1 MTAQGNSIVPRDGV
15 RRGATQHVD
24 PGRLSDAA
32 MIMDLS
38 SLSLKIV
45 EGAVI
50 IGTGLLLLFAFGSD
64 FPTSMMHDHYRVM
77 AFGTLLYLT
86 LATAVG
92 AYDVETLF
100 VRRHRLTL
108 IARSWGITAIFLV
121 TLGFILK
128 ASAQISREWGLAW
141 FFCTAVGLWV
151 AKAVFSALLNRTK
164 ANGVF
169 DVRTAV
175 FGGGEQ
181 AQRLIR
187 YLSARSDL
195 MIRLVSR
202 YDDRSDRRDHLI
214 PRTGGLAALLSSIRS
229 GEIDQVIVA
238 LPWSSEQRVQ
248 EIVQQLALTP
258 VRIRLSPDLVGFAY
272 LDKPQ
277 ALLGG
282 LPVLTLFDRPISG
295 MDQGLKWIEDQL
307 LAWSLVIALAPILV
321 AIAIAIKLDSR
332 GPVFF
337 TQERE
342 GFNDRRFRVYKF
354 RSMSVDGCD
363 SEDIR
368 QATEADPR
376 VTPVGGFLRRTSLDE
391 LPQLFNV
398 ISGDMS
404 LVGPR
409 PHAPST
415 KAGQR
420 LFREVVSTYAARHRV
435 KPGLTGWAQVNGW
448 RGPTDTDEKLEKRLE
463 HDLYYIDNWSV
474 TFDLRILLRT
484 LLVPIRGKNAF

>member
-1 MTAQGNSIVPRDGV
+1 
-15 RRGATQHVD
+15 
-24 PGRLSDAA
+24 

-38 SLSLKIV
+38 SLALKVV
-45 EGAVI
+45 ECAVI
-50 IGTGLLLLFAFGSD
+50 IGCGMLLLAVFGGD
-64 FPTSMMHDHYRVM
+64 FPRSMVHDHYRVT

-100 VRRHRLTL
+100 VSRSRLTL
-108 IARSWGITAIFLV
+108 IARTWGVTAIFLV

-128 ASAQISREWGLAW
+128 ASAQISREWGVAW
-141 FFCTAVGLWV
+141 FFSSAAALWL
-151 AKAVFSALLNRTK
+151 AKTLFSTLLNRTK
-164 ANGVF
+164 RRGLF

-181 AQRLIR
+181 ADKLIA
-187 YLSARSDL
+187 YLTSRPDL
-195 MIRLVSR
+195 MVRLAAR
-202 YDDRSDRRDHLI
+202 YDDRGDAREHAL
-214 PRTGGLAALLSSIRS
+214 PRMGGLAALLSSIRR
-229 GEIDQVIVA
+229 GEVDQVIVA
-238 LPWSSEQRVQ
+238 LPWSSEERVRSV
-248 EIVQQLALTP
+248 VQQLALTP

-295 MDQGLKWIEDQL
+295 LDQGIKWIEDEVLASTLVLLLSPL
-307 LAWSLVIALAPILV
+307 LA

-332 GPVFF
+332 GPVLF
-337 TQERE
+337 TQLRE
-342 GFNDRRFRVYKF
+342 GFNDRKFRVFKF
-354 RSMSVDGCD
+354 RTMHVDDCD
-363 SEDIR
+363 GAEIR
-368 QATEADPR
+368 QAVEADPR
-376 VTPVGGFLRRTSLDE
+376 ITRVGGFLRRTSLDE

-448 RGPTDTDEKLEKRLE
+448 RGPTDTDDKLVKRLE
-463 HDLYYIDNWSV
+463 HDLHYIDNWSV
-474 TFDLRILLRT
+474 TLDLRILLRT
-484 LLVPIRGKNAF
+484 LLVPLRGKNAF

>member
-1 MTAQGNSIVPRDGV
+1 MPRGGVPGD
-15 RRGATQHVD
+15 ATQYTG
-24 PGRLSDAA
+24 PGRMSDAA
-32 MIMDLS
+32 MIIDLS

-45 EGAVI
+45 ECAVI

-64 FPTSMMHDHYRVM
+64 FPSSMMHDHYRVM

-86 LATAVG
+86 LATTVG

-141 FFCTAVGLWV
+141 FFCTALALWL
-151 AKAVFSALLNRTK
+151 AKTLFSALLNRTK

-175 FGGGEQ
+175 FGSGDQ
-181 AQRLIR
+181 AQRLVD
-187 YLSARSDL
+187 YLSRRSDL
-195 MIRLVSR
+195 MLRLVAR
-202 YDDRSDRRDHLI
+202 YDDRSDGRHNGL
-214 PRTGGLAALLSSIRS
+214 PRKGGLAALLASIRN
-229 GEIDQVIVA
+229 GEVDQVIVA
-238 LPWSSEQRVQ
+238 LPWSSERRVQ
-248 EIVQQLALTP
+248 EVVQQLALTP
-258 VRIRLSPDLVGFAY
+258 VRIRLAPDLVGFAY

-295 MDQGLKWIEDQL
+295 LDQGLKWAEDQL
-307 LAWSLVIALAPILV
+307 LAWALVIALSPILF
-321 AIAIAIKLDSR
+321 AIAIAIKLDSP

-354 RSMSVDGCD
+354 RSMSVDACD
-363 SEDIR
+363 PADIR

-376 VTPVGGFLRRTSLDE
+376 VTRVGGFLRRTSLDE

-398 ISGDMS
+398 ISGEMS

-484 LLVPIRGKNAF
+484 LLVPVRARNAF

>member
-1 MTAQGNSIVPRDGV
+1 
-15 RRGATQHVD
+15 
-24 PGRLSDAA
+24 

-38 SLSLKIV
+38 SLSLKVVECLAIV
-45 EGAVI
+45 
-50 IGTGLLLLFAFGSD
+50 GTGMVLLVTLGSD
-64 FPTSMMHDHYRVM
+64 FPTSMVHDHYRVM

-141 FFCTAVGLWV
+141 FFGTAAALWLT
-151 AKAVFSALLNRTK
+151 KTLFSALLNRTK

-181 AQRLIR
+181 AQRLVSYFR
-187 YLSARSDL
+187 SRSDL
-195 MIRLVSR
+195 MLKLVAR
-202 YDDRSDRRDHLI
+202 YDDRTDDSDNSM
-214 PRTGGLAALLSSIRS
+214 PRKGGLAALLSSIRNS
-229 GEIDQVIVA
+229 EVDQVIVA

-248 EIVQQLALTP
+248 EVVQQLALTP
-258 VRIRLSPDLVGFAY
+258 VRIRLAPDLVGFAY
-272 LDKPQ
+272 RDKPQ
-277 ALLGG
+277 AVLGG

-295 MDQGLKWIEDQL
+295 LDQSLKWIEDQL
-307 LAWSLVIALAPILV
+307 LSWGLVICLSPVLA

-332 GPVFF
+332 GPILF

-354 RSMSVDGCD
+354 RSMTADDCD
-363 SEDIR
+363 TGDIR

-376 VTPVGGFLRRTSLDE
+376 VTRVGALLRRTSLDE

-398 ISGDMS
+398 IAGDMS

-420 LFREVVSTYAARHRV
+420 LFREVVTTYAARHRV

-448 RGPTDTDEKLEKRLE
+448 RGPTDTDEKIVKRLE
-463 HDLYYIDNWSV
+463 HDLFYIDNWSV

>member
-1 MTAQGNSIVPRDGV
+1 M
-15 RRGATQHVD
+15 
-24 PGRLSDAA
+24 SDAA

-38 SLSLKIV
+38 SLSLKVV
-45 EGAVI
+45 ECAAI
-50 IGTGLLLLFAFGSD
+50 IGTGLVLLAFQGSD
-64 FPTSMMHDHYRVM
+64 FPTSMVHDHYRVM

-141 FFCTAVGLWV
+141 FFCTAAALWC
-151 AKAVFSALLNRTK
+151 AKTLFSALLNRTK
-164 ANGVF
+164 AKGVF

-181 AQRLIR
+181 AQRLVN
-187 YLSARSDL
+187 YLSKRSDL
-195 MIRLVSR
+195 MIRLIAR
-202 YDDRSDRRDHLI
+202 YDDRTDGRDQEL
-214 PRTGGLAALLSSIRS
+214 PRKGGLAALLSSIRA
-229 GEIDQVIVA
+229 GEVDQVIVA
-238 LPWSSEQRVQ
+238 LPWSSEMRVQ
-248 EIVQQLALTP
+248 EVVQQLALTP

-295 MDQGLKWIEDQL
+295 LDQGLKWIEDQL
-307 LAWSLVIALAPILV
+307 LAWGLVIALSPVLA
-321 AIAIAIKLDSR
+321 AIAVAIKLDSS
-332 GPVFF
+332 GPIFF

-342 GFNDRRFRVYKF
+342 GFNDRRFRVFKF

-363 SEDIR
+363 TDDIR

-376 VTPVGGFLRRTSLDE
+376 VTRVGAFLRRSSLDE

-420 LFREVVSTYAARHRV
+420 LFREVVSTYASRHRV
-435 KPGLTGWAQVNGW
+435 KPGITGWAQVNGW

-474 TFDLRILLRT
+474 TFDFRILVRT